1 MQALLRLADLNSL
14 KAGDTA
20 GMDVWLERDQVWSR
34 DSLAPYLESLLAG
47 RPLVIVSNREPW
59 IHSLSPE
66 SSDTV
71 LVERPASGLVSA
83 LEPLAEATGGTWIAL
98 GHGSADRLVVDGSD
112 AVAMP
117 PASPRYRLRRL
128 WLNQGQID
136 GYYRQVSNRGLWP
149 MCHLAYV
156 APRFEPR
163 HWQTYRQVNA
173 MFARSILEETPEDGA
188 VVFVQDYHLA
198 LVPRLI
204 KLARP
209 SLTVVQ
215 FWHIPWPAAEQ
226 VRSCPYADELINGLL
241 GNDLLG
247 FQTDEHCQNFVD
259 TLEQLRTLSL
269 ASDGEPR
276 LESWPPDEAADN
288 RPARHR
294 TRIGSFPISI
304 DFEAWNAAAGLPEVN
319 TAIKAWRQALDL
331 DGQRLGIGIDRLDY
345 TKGLLQRLDG
355 LDHLF
360 ELHPE
365 WLGQLLFL
373 QVLAPSRQGIETYDQ
388 LRIDI
393 ERRVQEINDRWRQ
406 DQWQPLQLQHQQHQP
421 AQIHALHQLA
431 DFCVVSSLD
440 DGMNL
445 VAKEFVASRCDS
457 DGVLILSRYTGSAK
471 ELPDALQVNP
481 YARHEIAQAIHE
493 ALTMN
498 ESIRRYRMARM
509 REQVRTHNIYR
520 WSAELLGHVAQRQPI
535 DPAVIPIAGG

>member
-1 MQALLRLADLNSL
+1 
-14 KAGDTA
+14 
-20 GMDVWLERDQVWSR
+20 MDVWIERDQVWSR
-34 DSLAPYLESLLAG
+34 DSLAPYLQSLLAG

-71 LVERPASGLVSA
+71 RVERPASGLVSA

-98 GHGSADRLVVDGSD
+98 GQGSADRLVVDGGDS
-112 AVAMP
+112 VTMP
-117 PASPRYRLRRL
+117 PESPRYRLRRL

-136 GYYRQVSNRGLWP
+136 GYYREVSNRGLWP

-173 MFARSILEETPEDGA
+173 LFARSILEETPQDGA

-198 LVPRLI
+198 LVPKLI

-215 FWHIPWPAAEQ
+215 FWHIPWPPAEQ
-226 VRSCPYADELINGLL
+226 VRSCPYADELIEGLL
-241 GNDLLG
+241 GNDVLG
-247 FQTDEHCQNFVD
+247 FQTDEHCQHFVD
-259 TLEQLRTLSL
+259 TLVQIRTLSN
-269 ASDGEPR
+269 ASDGKSR
-276 LESWPPDEAADN
+276 HAYWHPDEKAGEQ
-288 RPARHR
+288 PARHR
-294 TRIGSFPISI
+294 TLIGSFPISI
-304 DFEAWNAAAGLPEVN
+304 DFDAWSTAAGQPGVD
-319 TAIKAWRQALDL
+319 TAIKALRQELDL

-365 WLGQLLFL
+365 WVGQLLFL

-388 LRIDI
+388 LRMDI
-393 ERRVQEINDRWRQ
+393 ERRVQEINERWRH
-406 DQWQPLQLQHQQHQP
+406 DQWQPLQLQHQQHRP
-421 AQIHALHQLA
+421 EQIQALHRLA
-431 DFCVVSSLD
+431 DFCVVSSID

-445 VAKEFVASRCDS
+445 VAKEFVASRFDS
-457 DGVLILSRYTGSAK
+457 DGVLILSRYAGCAK
-471 ELPDALQVNP
+471 ELTDALQVNP

-493 ALTMN
+493 ALTM
-498 ESIRRYRMARM
+498 SQPIRRHRMVRM
-509 REQVRTHNIYR
+509 REQVRRHNIYR
-520 WSAELLGHVAQRQPI
+520 WSAELLGHVAQKQPI
-535 DPAVIPIAGG
+535 DEAFIPIAGG